1 MTNFNC
7 VNILDAIDQV
17 LIKFTSFSF
26 SQLLLGDDVIEE
38 LASLAVLHDEV
49 ELVFRIYDLKT

>member
-26 SQLLLGDDVIEE
+26 SQLLLGDYVIEE